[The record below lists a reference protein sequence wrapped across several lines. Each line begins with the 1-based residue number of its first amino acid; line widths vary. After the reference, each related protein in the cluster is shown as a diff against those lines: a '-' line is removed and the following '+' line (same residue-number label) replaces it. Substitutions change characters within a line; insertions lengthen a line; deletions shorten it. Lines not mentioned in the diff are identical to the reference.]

1 LKGENGKSDFL
12 RETFLLKLLLYC
24 PRRGLPPGSLQ
35 AGLAGYPNFWFL
47 PCSNPEISRF
57 LMLEERLYDRH
68 KPPGETILAWGMHL
82 GRTGEKEQDACITV

>member
-1 LKGENGKSDFL
+1 MNECLSPKVALAVF
-12 RETFLLKLLLYC
+12 
-24 PRRGLPPGSLQ
+24 SLQ
-35 AGLAGYPNFWFL
+35 DEENWQSFFLSSNFWFL

-68 KPPGETILAWGMHL
+68 KPPGETILAWGIQL